1 MATASPTPQVAIS
14 VPAIQA
20 TPVKPA
26 TPIKVTDKKSPKP
39 KTQARRAI
47 KPKVAGVGSHPPFGD
62 MYVSASFIMNF
73 SIF

>member
-26 TPIKVTDKKSPKP
+26 TPKKVVEKKSPKP
-39 KTQARRAI
+39 KAQARRAI
-47 KPKVAGVGSHPPFGD
+47 KPKDAGVGSHPPFGD